1 MSQPSSE
8 PAQSTDRARGLGRI
22 GIWSIELRFG
32 DRGERSE
39 AAAELDELGYG
50 ALWIP
55 GGFDDAV
62 LGDVADL
69 LAATRRAA
77 IATGIVNIW
86 KQTPADVA
94 AWWRGR
100 PSAEHG
106 RTMLGIGVSHAPL
119 IGSAY
124 ANPLGTMGRYLDGL
138 DAAGLPVQARC
149 LAALGPKMLDL
160 ARDRSA
166 GAHPYLVSPDHTARA
181 RERLGPAALLA
192 PEQGVI
198 LETDPARAR
207 DIARAALGPYLNFP
221 NYVNNWRRLGF
232 SDEDVAGS
240 DRLID
245 AIFAWGSLDQIAR
258 RVAEHHAAGADH
270 VCLQVLHADT
280 PALPRQAWR
289 DLASALL

>member
-1 MSQPSSE
+1 MSQTAPNI
-8 PAQSTDRARGLGRI
+8 DRARGLGRI
-22 GIWSIELRFG
+22 GIWSMELRFG
-32 DRGERSE
+32 DRDQRVE

-69 LAATRRAA
+69 LAATRRATV
-77 IATGIVNIW
+77 ATGIVNIW
-86 KQTPADVA
+86 KQTPSDVA
-94 AWWRGR
+94 GWWLGR
-100 PSAEHG
+100 PAAEQS
-106 RTMLGIGVSHAPL
+106 RTMLGVGVSHAPL
-119 IGSAY
+119 IGSSY
-124 ANPLGTMGRYLDGL
+124 ANPLGTMARYLDGL
-138 DAAGLPVQARC
+138 DAAGLPVEARC

-192 PEQGVI
+192 PEQGVV
-198 LETDPARAR
+198 LETDPTRAR
-207 DIARAALGPYLNFP
+207 DIARRALAPYLAFP

-245 AIFAWGSLDQIAR
+245 AIFAWGDLDQIAR
-258 RVAEHHAAGADH
+258 RVGEHHAAGADH
-270 VCLQVLHADT
+270 VCLQVLHAGG
-280 PALPRQAWR
+280 PAPPRQAWR
-289 DLASALL
+289 ELAAALL